1 MGYRKRRKSLK
12 IKNSKGL
19 SDCSEVYQIQEPLAE
34 LELVDASEAW
44 EVVNV
49 EEGEESKVE
58 QVEGSEEESCL
69 GE

>member
-1 MGYRKRRKSLK
+1 M
-12 IKNSKGL
+12 
-19 SDCSEVYQIQEPLAE
+19 DV
-34 LELVDASEAW
+34 SEAW